1 MGDAYMEE
9 KMNASEKAYRII
21 ESKILSGEWT
31 PGMKI
36 SSENQLSKKL
46 GVSRMSVREA
56 MEKLV
61 ALNVLTKK
69 QGEGTFVN
77 DLNPS
82 MYLNGL
88 IPMILL
94 DKDNLIDILEF
105 RMIIEVD
112 SVRLCAQRCDD
123 ETIKKMEKC
132 YDDMQRFKDQ
142 PEKFYMADFNFHIA
156 IAEGTKNSLII
167 KVNSIMTDLL
177 KFHQKE
183 IHEYLGPQGG
193 LDEHIKI
200 LEAMKERDAE
210 LASLFMRRHIKRTL
224 DEIRKIKYNLQN
236 NK

>member
-1 MGDAYMEE
+1 MDD
-9 KMNASEKAYRII
+9 KLNASEKVYKII
-21 ESKILSGEWT
+21 ENKILNKEWT

-36 SSENQLSKKL
+36 DSENKLSKEL

-82 MYLNGL
+82 IYLNGL

-105 RMIIEVD
+105 RKIIEVD
-112 SVRLCAQRCDD
+112 SAKLCTERCDEED
-123 ETIKKMEKC
+123 IRVIEQYYE
-132 YDDMQRFKDQ
+132 DMQNYKDI
-142 PEKFYMADFNFHIA
+142 PDKFYKADYNFHMA
-156 IAEGTKNSLII
+156 IAKGTKNSLII

-177 KFHQKE
+177 MFHQKE
-183 IHEYLGPQGG
+183 IHQYLGPFGG
-193 LDEHIKI
+193 KKKNIKI
-200 LEAMKERDAE
+200 LDAIKTRDSE
-210 LASLFMRRHIKRTL
+210 LASLFMRRHIQRTL
-224 DEIRKIKYNLQN
+224 DDIK
-236 NK
+236 KMKMEEETE